1 MFLSLHQRPVTK
13 NQLIFFGGFWL
24 CIPVKKND
32 IAKHFLF
39 SNWNN
44 NKKRL
49 LILGVWILVT
59 RITNEKNTSQV
70 FLWNFIPLRIVYLS
84 LDTER
89 RQFKEKFPTHDST
102 MKQILVLE
110 TPFKVLVYFF
120 WNTNFLQFKVLYHFN
135 M

>member
-1 MFLSLHQRPVTK
+1 MQGFPFYFLTETTTK
-13 NQLIFFGGFWL
+13 NFGWHL
-24 CIPVKKND
+24 V
-32 IAKHFLF
+32 F
-39 SNWNN
+39 SIWF
-44 NKKRL
+44 
-49 LILGVWILVT
+49 LVT
-59 RITNEKNTSQV
+59 DLSNEKNTSRV

-120 WNTNFLQFKVLYHFN
+120 
-135 M
+135 